1 MTTPRAIVGILVGGG
16 PAPGI
21 NSVISA
27 VTIRSILGGCDVIG
41 IIDGFKW
48 LMEGSTSHI
57 RPLSIEE
64 VSRIHYRGGS
74 CLGTSRA
81 NPTKK
86 TESLSI
92 VLSSLM
98 SLGITRLVTIGG
110 DDTAFSSLKL
120 EEQAAGRIQ
129 IVHVPKT
136 IDNDLDLPYGIPTF
150 GFQTARHVAVE
161 IVKNLMVDA
170 HTTARWYFVVT
181 MGRKAGHLAL
191 GIGKAAGA
199 TLTVI
204 PEEFGERPVRLQR
217 LVDLVI
223 GTMIKRLS
231 GGRSDGM
238 VVLAEGLI
246 EILDPQDLGGLEHVE
261 RDEHGHLRLAD
272 VDIGDVLRREVTKG
286 MKALGLA
293 TTIVAKNVG
302 YELRCADPIPFDME
316 YTRDLG
322 FCAAQFLLDGGT
334 AAMVSIQNGRF
345 TPISFKQMVDPVSG
359 RAKVRMVDITAQ
371 SYQIARQYMIRLS
384 DEDFKGS
391 MALSRYATLAGI
403 SPEAFQARFELVD
416 SKMMGSRSKGD
427 VT

>member
-1 MTTPRAIVGILVGGG
+1 
-16 PAPGI
+16 
-21 NSVISA
+21 
-27 VTIRSILGGCDVIG
+27 
-41 IIDGFKW
+41 
-48 LMEGSTSHI
+48 
-57 RPLSIEE
+57 
-64 VSRIHYRGGS
+64 
-74 CLGTSRA
+74 
-81 NPTKK
+81 
-86 TESLSI
+86 
-92 VLSSLM
+92 
-98 SLGITRLVTIGG
+98 
-110 DDTAFSSLKL
+110 
-120 EEQAAGRIQ
+120 
-129 IVHVPKT
+129 
-136 IDNDLDLPYGIPTF
+136 
-150 GFQTARHVAVE
+150 
-161 IVKNLMVDA
+161 
-170 HTTARWYFVVT
+170 
-181 MGRKAGHLAL
+181 
-191 GIGKAAGA
+191 
-199 TLTVI
+199 
-204 PEEFGERPVRLQR
+204 
-217 LVDLVI
+217 
-223 GTMIKRLS
+223 MIKRLS

-391 MALSRYATLAGI
+391 MALSRYATLAGM